1 MTLPR
6 SSECEVKG
14 ESEDE
19 SEGEEKNENDAI
31 ASKYCVRI
39 CIARKCR
46 STLRMA
52 LHDSRIFYIFV
63 FLDEQLN
70 AGSQI
75 FLPVFIV
82 NLMS

>member
-6 SSECEVKG
+6 SSECEGKG
-14 ESEDE
+14 ES
-19 SEGEEKNENDAI
+19 EEKNENDAF
-31 ASKYCVRI
+31 ASKYCVGI
-39 CIARKCR
+39 CIARKFR

-70 AGSQI
+70 DGSQI